1 MTETASE
8 FPAAKLAL
16 YADLVATLR
25 GVERKGSPMPHT
37 SQNGH
42 IFSYMSK
49 SGALALRL
57 PADVRADF
65 LKTYKTTLC
74 RAYGIVQ
81 TEYVDVPDALL
92 EQTAELAPYLAE
104 SLAYVRAMKP
114 KPKVK
119 PPKVTTTKVPTPK
132 AKSTKAKSTKAKH
145 AK

>member
-8 FPAAKLAL
+8 VPAAKLAL

-25 GVERKGSPMPHT
+25 GVERKGAPMPHT

-49 SGALALRL
+49 SGGLALRL

-104 SLAYVRAMKP
+104 GLAYVRAMKP

-119 PPKVTTTKVPTPK
+119 PPKATAAK
-132 AKSTKAKSTKAKH
+132 AKGIKSKNGK
-145 AK
+145 